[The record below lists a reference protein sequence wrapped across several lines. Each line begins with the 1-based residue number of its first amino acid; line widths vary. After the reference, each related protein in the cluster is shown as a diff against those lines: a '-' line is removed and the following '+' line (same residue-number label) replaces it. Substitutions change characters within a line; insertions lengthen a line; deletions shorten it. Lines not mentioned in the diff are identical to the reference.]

1 MEVWIPITICAAF
14 FQNIRTALQKYL
26 KGRLSTGGATY
37 VRFFYGLPFALIYL
51 WALHEFGGFEFFT
64 PTQEFAVYVVVGG
77 LSQILATALLVAL
90 FALRNF
96 AIGTTYSKTETVQ
109 AAVFGVVL
117 LGDSLST
124 PALIAIGISLVGI
137 MLISASGSRLT
148 VREVLVG
155 WTGKSALFGLLSGGL
170 FGVSAVSY
178 RAAALSL
185 GGDGAIMQAAT
196 ALAYVLLFQTIAMTL
211 YLIVFEKGQLSTVV
225 RNWRIAGWVGVTGML
240 GSVGWFTAMAMQ
252 NAAYVRAVGQIEL
265 VFTFLISYFYF
276 KEKTNKNEAAGVA
289 LIVIGILVLVL
300 GSTTKVT

>member
-64 PTQEFAVYVVVGG
+64 PTAEFAAYVVVGG

>member
-1 MEVWIPITICAAF
+1 MELWISITICAAF

-37 VRFFYGLPFALIYL
+37 VRFFYGLPFAVLYFI
-51 WALHEFGGFEFFT
+51 ALHKFGGYPIYD
-64 PTQEFAVYVVVGG
+64 PTAEFAVYVIVGG
-77 LSQILATALLVAL
+77 LAQILATALLVIL

-96 AIGTTYSKTETVQ
+96 AVGTTYSKTETVQ
-109 AAVFGVVL
+109 AAMFGMVL
-117 LGDSLST
+117 LGDQLST

-137 MLISASGSRLT
+137 MLISVSGSKITL
-148 VREVLVG
+148 REILVG

-170 FGVSAVSY
+170 FGISAVSY

-185 GGDGAIMQAAT
+185 GGEGAIMQAAT
-196 ALAYVLLFQTIAMTL
+196 ALVYVLTFQTIVMTV
-211 YLIVFEKGQLSTVV
+211 YLVFAEKGQITTVIK
-225 RNWRIAGWVGVTGML
+225 NWKVAGWVGVTGML

-276 KEKTNKNEAAGVA
+276 KEKTNRNEAAGVA
-289 LIVIGILVLVL
+289 LIVAGILVLVL
-300 GSTTKVT
+300 G

>member
-225 RNWRIAGWVGVTGML
+225 RNWRVAGWVGVTGML